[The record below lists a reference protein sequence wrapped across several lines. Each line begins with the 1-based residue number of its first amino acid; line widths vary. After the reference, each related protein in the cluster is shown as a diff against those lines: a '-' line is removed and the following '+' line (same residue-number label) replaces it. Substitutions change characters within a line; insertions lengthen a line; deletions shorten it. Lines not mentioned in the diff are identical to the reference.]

1 VSTESSAHLLKSARR
16 QSRPAHGPGDPSN
29 HTRTVACRRAGTAG
43 IIAVATLV
51 AGVLLDT
58 RTDVH
63 TQGALHTFLD
73 DSGPRLFIAWVFLL
87 VSGLAWL
94 GVVVGL
100 RTLLPKGGATDLFVI
115 GAALGQALLWCG
127 ASTDTAAAA
136 PNAHALP
143 LAAFNALTEAAH
155 LTTAAGIAV
164 TGLALVG
171 LGRAR
176 ATSLWPRAFARGTG
190 AVGVILVLGAVIG
203 PLSLPVL
210 VLWMLTASILLLS
223 ASRASGRAPRAAE
236 APAFELDG

>member
-1 VSTESSAHLLKSARR
+1 MSTESSAHLLKSARR
-16 QSRPAHGPGDPSN
+16 QARPADNPGVTSN
-29 HTRTVACRRAGTAG
+29 HARTDACRRTGTAG

-63 TQGALHTFLD
+63 TQNALHSFLD
-73 DSGPRLFIAWVFLL
+73 DSGSRLFIAWVFLL

-100 RTLLPKGGATDLFVI
+100 RSLLPRGGATDLFVI
-115 GAALGQALLWCG
+115 GAALGQALVWCG

-136 PNAHALP
+136 PNAHDLP
-143 LAAFNALTEAAH
+143 LAVFNALTEAAH

-164 TGLALVG
+164 TGLALIG
-171 LGRAR
+171 LAQVR
-176 ATSLWPRAFARGTG
+176 ATSLWHRAFARGTA

-210 VLWMLTASILLLS
+210 ALWMLTASILLLS
-223 ASRASGRAPRAAE
+223 AARASGRATEAAG
-236 APAFELDG
+236 APAIELDG